1 MSLHNKRLGETGE
14 RLAETYL
21 TAKGYQAVERNFR
34 CRVGEIDLILR
45 DGPTWVFTEVKT
57 RSSSRYGA
65 GREAVGKAKQAHLQR
80 AALFY
85 LKSRRLG
92 DAPFRFDVV
101 EIDTS
106 QRPPQICH
114 LIQPWA
120 SSSSKYFW

>member
-1 MSLHNKRLGETGE
+1 MSLHNVRLGETGE

-21 TAKGYQAVERNFR
+21 TGKGYQAVERNFR

-45 DGPTWVFTEVKT
+45 DGATWVFVEVKT

-65 GREAVGKAKQAHLQR
+65 GREAVGKVKQAHLQR

-85 LKSRRLG
+85 LQSRRLG
-92 DAPFRFDVV
+92 DVPFRFDVV

-106 QRPPQICH
+106 KRPPQICH

-120 SSSSKYFW
+120 ASSSQYFW